1 MKITIDTKTGEIKA
15 GRKLYEELT
24 DGVKHSVMKTLERF
38 RKSKPMSDYEED
50 SMWMSYRY
58 CIGRHTIAAHQRAS
72 DIARECYG
80 RMSDERSIFTAYD
93 INREIENQFR
103 VGVGG
108 PEFHF
113 PSTSGNRI
121 YTSALDIYFQFLE
134 DFNIKSKEDLLRNP
148 KVVQVIPTDNERG
161 YKFETMTYEECA
173 SMCADATGDT
183 LRSKTVDYFFM
194 SGVQDLMIWNDLVHL
209 FDKEHHHKSILKD
222 GTEVEWF
229 WTYVQGSTQ
238 HEDGKWYADDF
249 KYERVRVPVDKWN
262 GIRTVWIPD
271 ESIEKDLY

>member
-1 MKITIDTKTGEIKA
+1 MKITIDSKTNQVKV
-15 GRKLYEELT
+15 GRRNFEELS
-24 DGVKHSVMKTLERF
+24 DAYKGAVVKILEQF
-38 RKSKPMSDYEED
+38 RKSQPLSDYEED

-72 DIARECYG
+72 DIAKECYG

-93 INREIENQFR
+93 INKEIENQFTF
-103 VGVGG
+103 GIGG

-113 PSTSGNRI
+113 PSTPQNRI

-148 KVVQVIPTDNERG
+148 KVVEVILTDNERG
-161 YKFETMTYEECA
+161 YKFETKTYEECA
-173 SMCADATGDT
+173 SMCAGATADS
-183 LRSKTVDYFFM
+183 LRSKSVDYFFM

-209 FDKEHHHKSILKD
+209 FDKEHHHKSILVD
-222 GTEVEWF
+222 GSEVEWF

-238 HEDGKWYADDF
+238 KEDGKWYTDDF
-249 KYERVRVPVDKWN
+249 KYQRVRVPVDKWN
-262 GIRTVWIPD
+262 GYRTVWIPD
-271 ESIEKDLY
+271 ESIKEDLY